1 MSGQIT
7 KHADMA
13 EKFWF
18 ALYTKPRNEFKAAKQ
33 LEAVDVE
40 YYLPTIVKIS
50 QWSDRK
56 KKINEPLLRGYI
68 FIFSNEKERILS
80 LEQQAIVRCICQR
93 GRPAR
98 IPEWQIDNLKKMLQ
112 TNAEFH
118 IKEGLI
124 PGVKVKIKDGPFQGV
139 IGIVQEAEVGKAIV
153 VSIDLLNRS
162 VIAHLPKGSLFEIVR
177 DKQLDLVS

>member
-1 MSGQIT
+1 MP
-7 KHADMA
+7 
-13 EKFWF
+13 EKILEKKALTDKCWF

-33 LEAVDVE
+33 LEAVCVE

-56 KKINEPLLRGYI
+56 KKISEPLLRGYI

-80 LEQQAIVRCICQR
+80 LEQPSIVRCLSQR

-98 IPEWQIDNLKKMLQ
+98 VPEWQINNLKKMLQ
-112 TNAEFH
+112 TDAEFH
-118 IKEGLI
+118 IKEGLVR
-124 PGVKVKIKDGPFQGV
+124 GVKVKIKEGPFQGV
-139 IGIVQEAEVGKAIV
+139 IGVVQEAEVGKAIV

-162 VIAHLPKGSLFEIVR
+162 VIAHLPKESVFEIVR
-177 DKQLDLVS
+177 EK

>member
-1 MSGQIT
+1 MSEKVHEKTIIT
-7 KHADMA
+7 DKC
-13 EKFWF
+13 WF

-33 LEAVDVE
+33 LEVASVE

-56 KKINEPLLRGYI
+56 KKISEPLLRGYI

-80 LEQQAIVRCICQR
+80 LEQPSIVRCLSQR

-98 IPEWQIDNLKKMLQ
+98 IPEGQ
-112 TNAEFH
+112 TNAEFQ
-118 IKEGLI
+118 IKEGLAR
-124 PGVKVKIKDGPFQGV
+124 GVKVKIKEGPFQGV
-139 IGIVQEAEVGKAIV
+139 VGVVQEAEVGKAIV

-162 VIAHLPKGSLFEIVR
+162 VIAHLPKESVFEIVR
-177 DKQLDLVS
+177 EK

>member
-1 MSGQIT
+1 M
-7 KHADMA
+7 
-13 EKFWF
+13 
-18 ALYTKPRNEFKAAKQ
+18 
-33 LEAVDVE
+33 
-40 YYLPTIVKIS
+40 
-50 QWSDRK
+50 
-56 KKINEPLLRGYI
+56 LRGYI